1 MTIADHARASFGV
14 VDDVIGRVAG
24 SDVPVLI
31 RGERGTGKELA
42 ARAVHGS
49 SGRRDHPFVKI
60 NCASSLQ
67 TLDAELF
74 GSDRGSGHQRPGR
87 LEFASHGTLFLD
99 RIGELPAALQPRLE
113 RVLQEG
119 GFARPGS
126 RDLVHLDLRVI
137 ASAEQDLEQLVTQG
151 LFHEALFFRLNA
163 VCLTLAPLRQRRH
176 ELPALARFFVARYA
190 AHYNKPEVPLVAAT
204 LRALVRHDWPGNLQ
218 ELDAV
223 MKRTVLRGT
232 VEGIEDDLEEAA
244 SALAVRPEPEQLRPT
259 AAPAS
264 AIGAATAT
272 AGQPSPGFSAVPL
285 KEFGRQAAAGAEREL
300 IFRTLQ
306 HTRWNRREAAEMLGV
321 SYKALLYKIKRA
333 ELDGAS

>member
-1 MTIADHARASFGV
+1 MTTADHARASFGV
-14 VDDVIGRVAG
+14 VDDVIARVAD

-49 SGRRDHPFVKI
+49 SARRDRPFVKI
-60 NCASSLQ
+60 NCAAPLQ
-67 TLDAELF
+67 TLEAELF

-87 LEFASHGTLFLD
+87 LEFANHGTLFLD
-99 RIGELPAALQPRLE
+99 RIGELPGALQPRLD

-137 ASAEQDLEQLVTQG
+137 ASAEQDLEQLVAQG
-151 LFHEALFFRLNA
+151 LFREALFFRLNA

-190 AHYNKPEVPLVAAT
+190 AHYNKPEVPLAAAT
-204 LRALVRHDWPGNLQ
+204 LRALVNHDWPGNIQ

-232 VEGIEDDLEEAA
+232 IEGIKDELEEAA
-244 SALAVRPEPEQLRPT
+244 
-259 AAPAS
+259 AAPA
-264 AIGAATAT
+264 A
-272 AGQPSPGFSAVPL
+272 QPSDAYRKAPAGTGPGDEEVANQAQAPNFSAVPL
-285 KEFGRQAAAGAEREL
+285 KEIGRQAAAGAEREL